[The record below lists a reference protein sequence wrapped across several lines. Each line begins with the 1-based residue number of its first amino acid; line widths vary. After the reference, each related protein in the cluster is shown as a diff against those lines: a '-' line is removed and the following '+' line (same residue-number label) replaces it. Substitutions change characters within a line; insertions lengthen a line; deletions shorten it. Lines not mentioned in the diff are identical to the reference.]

1 IDTHKIGLTLAG
13 LREDV
18 AAVKEHASWFS
29 KRGLLN
35 GVALA
40 ARVMRTVAPAVAEDA
55 SRPRLDVLG
64 PMQLRGLDKSGSVRA
79 GVKGDKRR
87 RLLALLL
94 EARVTGSVGVA
105 KLALLDELYP
115 DQDEL
120 SAAAS
125 LKVLVHGV
133 RHSFG
138 LELIVTTADGYGL
151 GDCST
156 DVEEYL
162 AAPDP
167 SLWRGQYLD
176 GAEYDM
182 QLRDSLYL
190 A

>member
-1 IDTHKIGLTLAG
+1 
-13 LREDV
+13 
-18 AAVKEHASWFS
+18 
-29 KRGLLN
+29 
-35 GVALA
+35 
-40 ARVMRTVAPAVAEDA
+40 
-55 SRPRLDVLG
+55 
-64 PMQLRGLDKSGSVRA
+64 GSVRA
-79 GVKGDKRR
+79 GAKGDKRR
-87 RLLALLL
+87 RLLALLV

-138 LELIVTTADGYGL
+138 IELIVTTADGYGL

-162 AAPDP
+162 AAPEP

-190 A
+190 ALARHVADLIGPEPTQAIRLGRILVEAEPYNLEYLTLCLRAMRAAGQHRSLDR